1 VTRYLILHRE
11 KREQEWD
18 TSYEREEE
26 QLDDL
31 RRDHEQEGGR
41 RRSCDP
47 KRESHYSEL
56 QKPHERSKGEESPP
70 PNHWDLSLV
79 KPMCLE
85 EMSER
90 ERERGRERERERGG

>member
-31 RRDHEQEGGR
+31 RRDHEQEGGEGGAVTR
-41 RRSCDP
+41 RGNLTILSCRS
-47 KRESHYSEL
+47 H
-56 QKPHERSKGEESPP
+56 
-70 PNHWDLSLV
+70 
-79 KPMCLE
+79 
-85 EMSER
+85 MSGAKEKKALLPII
-90 ERERGRERERERGG
+90 GISVS